1 MSPRISGYK
10 LARGK
15 SAADLEEAVAE
26 YIRGG
31 WQPYGPMQID
41 TSVIEDQRGAFYQPM
56 VFIREDNRVSKG
68 L

>member
-1 MSPRISGYK
+1 MSARISGYK

-15 SAADLEEAVAE
+15 TAAALEESVAE

-41 TSVIEDQRGAFYQPM
+41 TTLNGRPGAFFQPM
-56 VFIREDNRVSKG
+56 VFIREDKPKG
-68 L
+68 